1 MKTPSDKIVSNMPD
15 TFAPVAPLSLIG
27 ICLDAETRST
37 LKAFSDSSPMVRVR
51 VNLND
56 YYLADRE
63 APSEWLG
70 NPPPDVCMVDFDSDR
85 RKAVAIAERIHSSAP
100 ETAVFAVSTQ
110 ADSELILQAMRSG
123 CSEYLVKPIDRDEL
137 LSALARVSGRRKE
150 RKDQYNAQVMAFLG
164 AKGGC
169 GVTTV
174 ATQLGALLAHSY
186 TRKTLLVDL
195 HPYSGDAALYL
206 GLTKHKYNSYD
217 LIENS
222 DRLDAELL
230 QSFVLKHSSGLE
242 VIPAPEGEEAARAVS
257 PEAIT
262 RTLEFLRARYELIL
276 VDLPVGLSEQNLEM
290 VRQADQVYIVSV
302 AEVSALRNVARQI
315 DYFGR
320 HDIHMD
326 RIRVVVNRYQK
337 RAAITDAQ
345 IEKAIRRQIFWKVPN
360 QYPQVVK
367 TIHGGDPISQLST
380 SEVMRNLT
388 GWAGLVGNKSGRD
401 EKRESTKETK
411 KEGRGILGIWGR

>member
-1 MKTPSDKIVSNMPD
+1 MKTSSDKIVSPMSE
-15 TFAPVAPLSLIG
+15 TFAPGAPLSLIG
-27 ICLDAETRST
+27 ICLDSDTRGLLKVFTDST
-37 LKAFSDSSPMVRVR
+37 PMVRVR
-51 VNLND
+51 VHLND
-56 YYLADRE
+56 YYLSDRE
-63 APSEWLG
+63 SPSEWLG
-70 NPPPDVCMVDFDSDR
+70 NPPPDVCMVDFDADR
-85 RKAVAIAERIHSSAP
+85 RKAVALAERIHSSAP
-100 ETAVFAVSTQ
+100 ETAIFAVSNQ

-123 CSEYLVKPIDRDEL
+123 CSEYLVKPMDRDEML
-137 LSALARVSGRRKE
+137 NALARVSGRRKE
-150 RKDQYNAQVMAFLG
+150 KKDQYNAQIMAFIG

-186 TRKTLLVDL
+186 SRKTLLVDL

-217 LIENS
+217 LIDS
-222 DRLDAELL
+222 ADRLDADFL
-230 QSFVLKHSSGLE
+230 QSFVIKHSSGLE
-242 VIPAPEGEEAARAVS
+242 VIPAPEGEEAARSVS
-257 PEAIT
+257 PAAMA

-320 HDIHMD
+320 HDIRMD

-367 TIHGGDPISQLST
+367 TIHGGDPISQLSS

-388 GWAGLVGNKSGRD
+388 GWAGLVGNKRE
-401 EKRESTKETK
+401 EKRDAKETK